1 MDIIE
6 KIKGYFSDKN
16 IEIIYIFGSFARNEL
31 REDSDIDI
39 AIITDY
45 NFEEHI
51 KYINDLENILN
62 YDIDLINFNKID
74 INFQSEIII
83 EGRCIFF
90 KDEYEK
96 QKFEMKILSNYL
108 TFEEDRKVVIDEVYK
123 RGSVFSWKE

>member
-6 KIKGYFSDKN
+6 KIKGYFSNKN
-16 IEIIYIFGSFARNEL
+16 IEMIYIFGSFSRDEL
-31 REDSDIDI
+31 REGSDIDI

-45 NFEEHI
+45 DLEKHNN
-51 KYINDLENILN
+51 YINDLENILN
-62 YDIDLINFNKID
+62 CDIDLINFNKID

-83 EGRCIFF
+83 EGKCIFF

-96 QKFEMKILSNYL
+96 QKLEMRILSNYL
-108 TFEEDRKVVIDEVYK
+108 TFEEDRKIVIDAIYE